1 MKIVVEM
8 SPAHYDEL
16 LHKLSIDSTAYCLLK
31 NGVVTVGLAKE
42 NRIIEIACD
51 LSEAKALLRVA
62 QDLCPE
68 AAFEIDKSVT
78 LARPFEK

>member
-8 SPAHYDEL
+8 SPEHYDAL
-16 LHKLSIDSTAYCLLK
+16 LGRLSPVSTEYSLLK
-31 NGVVTVGLAKE
+31 NGIVTGGSARE
-42 NRIIEIACD
+42 NRIIEIACE

-62 QDLCPE
+62 QDLCAE
-68 AAFEIDKSVT
+68 AAFEIDKGVT

>member
-8 SPAHYDEL
+8 SPEHYDEL
-16 LHKLSIDSTAYCLLK
+16 LGRLSPVSTEYSLLK
-31 NGVVTVGLAKE
+31 NGIVTGGSARE
-42 NRIIEIACD
+42 NRIIEIACE

-62 QDLCPE
+62 QDLCAE
-68 AAFEIDKSVT
+68 AAFEIDKGVT